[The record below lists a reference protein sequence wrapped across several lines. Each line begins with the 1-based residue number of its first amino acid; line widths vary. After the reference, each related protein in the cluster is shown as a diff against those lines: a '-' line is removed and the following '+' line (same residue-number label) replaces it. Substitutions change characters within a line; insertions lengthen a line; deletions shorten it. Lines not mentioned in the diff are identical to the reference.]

1 MNAHSEQPVIKYATP
16 PKLDE
21 QETIITYDK
30 GLKEWHLFTDNPVH
44 ARKYEHLTETDDNFL
59 CTKTYHAKTGELI
72 GLEGK
77 ITGSVSIGKKRTF
90 TDEQRQAMSERMK
103 NAVSE
108 STSD

>member
-1 MNAHSEQPVIKYATP
+1 MYTHYEQPVIKYATP
-16 PKLDE
+16 PT
-21 QETIITYDK
+21 ETIITYDK
-30 GLKEWHLFTDNPVH
+30 GLK
-44 ARKYEHLTETDDNFL
+44 
-59 CTKTYHAKTGELI
+59 KTYHAKTGELI